1 MNLVTSIREST
12 LFNGFLQRF
21 NQLTP
26 ALQFALYA
34 ALCLLIFSLFVFKLI
49 IPLNVSRASAQQRM
63 PQLERDYV
71 LMQAQAL
78 EIESLRKS
86 PSNVTTTLPQKLKV
100 PLSAA
105 AVTAQ
110 FGSTAVVTKTSET
123 ALQLSHSGTTVAQFI
138 NNITA
143 LQTSTDATLSGFS
156 LKPDVNKTTGQVT
169 ATALLLAAKP

>member
-1 MNLVTSIREST
+1 MKLATSIREST
-12 LFNGFLQRF
+12 LFNGLLQRF

-26 ALQFALYA
+26 TLQFALYA
-34 ALCLLIFSLFVFKLI
+34 AVVLLIVSLFVFQLI
-49 IPLNVSRASAQQRM
+49 VPLNVSRTSAQQRL

-86 PSNVTTTLPQKLKV
+86 PNNVATTLPQKLKV

-123 ALQLSHSGTTVAQFI
+123 VLQLSQSGTTVAQFI

-143 LQTSTDATLSGFS
+143 LQASTGATLGDFS
-156 LKPDVNKTTGQVT
+156 VKPDANKTAGQVT
-169 ATALLLAAKP
+169 VTALLQAAKP